1 MQIENFKL
9 ASWLI
14 INQAEAG
21 QPVSFDINGKTEILL
36 PSSISYSD
44 TPAFFD
50 VDEDGYVDLLAGKG
64 DGALEYHRNKGDN
77 TFELIDASFLGIER
91 DFSQERIYLVASISD
106 IDING
111 EADLITTDYSGE
123 GRVYFDFQQQIEME
137 PVFVDLSYKNDLT
150 NTEESIKFDLHA
162 WISSADLF
170 GQGTESIVVGGVRGG
185 LQLFRNTSTG
195 TPGGSDQP
203 IEVNIYPNPVISP
216 SGLNIKANQ
225 NLTVELVSVLGQ
237 EVIKPFTVKKFITSN
252 LDVGHLRT
260 GMYILRANNDAGMVS
275 SQLFLI
281 LR

>member
-1 MQIENFKL
+1 MRF
-9 ASWLI
+9 
-14 INQAEAG
+14 
-21 QPVSFDINGKTEILL
+21 SFDINGKTEILL